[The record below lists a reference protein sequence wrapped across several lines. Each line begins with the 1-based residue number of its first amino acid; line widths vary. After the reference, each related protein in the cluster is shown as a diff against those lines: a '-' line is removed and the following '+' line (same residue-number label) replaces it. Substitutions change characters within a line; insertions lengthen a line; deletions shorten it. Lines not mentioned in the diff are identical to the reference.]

1 MVDTFAGID
10 IGTNSVRL
18 LIRDR
23 DGKELQ
29 RDMEI
34 TRLGQG
40 VDATGSLHPEA
51 IARTLTV
58 LQRYHAACRTHGVK
72 RLRAVA
78 TSAAR
83 DARNREEFFTPVR
96 ALFGEGLALLSGEA
110 EATLSFNGATSGMPT
125 ELAPFLVFDIGGGS
139 TEFARGVTAPS
150 ESLSL
155 DIGSVRLTE
164 KFQSGESPTA
174 AELEEARGFISA
186 WLERVEKVV
195 QLSQVKT
202 WVGVAGTVTSVAAL
216 VLGSTRYEPEK
227 THQFRMSRAQ
237 VAAAFERLRSAS
249 LSERRGLLIH
259 PARAEVIVMGA
270 LILHTLMARFE
281 VDEVMVSEKDILD
294 GVAAL
299 AARG

>member
-1 MVDTFAGID
+1 MAETFAGID

-23 DGKELQ
+23 DGNALQ

-40 VDATGSLHPEA
+40 VDATGTLHPDA
-51 IARTLTV
+51 IARTLAV
-58 LQRYHAACRTHGVK
+58 LERYHAACRSHGVT

-83 DARNREEFFTPVR
+83 DARNREQFFAPVR
-96 ALFGEGLALLSGEA
+96 ALFGQGLELLSGEA
-110 EATLSFNGATSGMPT
+110 EALLSFSGATSGMPT

-139 TEFARGVTAPS
+139 TEFARGVSAPS

-164 KFQSGESPTA
+164 KFQSEDSPTPG
-174 AELEEARGFISA
+174 ELDEARGFIGG

-227 THQFRMSRAQ
+227 THQFRMARTA
-237 VAAAFERLRSAS
+237 VAAAFERLCGAS
-249 LSERRGLLIH
+249 LGERRGLLIH

-270 LILHTLMARFE
+270 LILDTIMERFS